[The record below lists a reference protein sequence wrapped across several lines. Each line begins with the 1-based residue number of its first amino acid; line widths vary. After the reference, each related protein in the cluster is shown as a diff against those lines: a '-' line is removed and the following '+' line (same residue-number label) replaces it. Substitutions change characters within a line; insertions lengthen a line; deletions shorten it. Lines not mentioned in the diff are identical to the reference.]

1 MLSEHRV
8 LLNNYHCGNLIAA
21 ASCQF
26 FLKSDYDKRPPIQS
40 IFLASLKQCLQDVII
55 AKKRLLPVQNILP
68 TNYTTMT
75 RDISYVMKK
84 IKIIQN
90 INYDKLYFVF
100 NHSVLYEVKFHCEC

>member
-1 MLSEHRV
+1 
-8 LLNNYHCGNLIAA
+8 
-21 ASCQF
+21 
-26 FLKSDYDKRPPIQS
+26 
-40 IFLASLKQCLQDVII
+40 
-55 AKKRLLPVQNILP
+55 
-68 TNYTTMT
+68 MT